1 MEQQLILDRYRPLA
15 DLAAGGFGEVV
26 LAYDT
31 RMQRRVAIKRLPV
44 AGGAGLTAATPT
56 GLSEARTAALLNH
69 PNIVTVHEWDTDA
82 DEAFLIM
89 EYIDGPSL
97 ADLLDARGALDLDE
111 VAAVLDDVASALAY
125 AHENGVL
132 HLDIKPENVLIT
144 RDGRAKVTDFG
155 IAALSSSTGHG
166 PAAGGTLGYMP
177 LEQLRDL
184 EVDERTDVWALA
196 ALTFELLT
204 DANPFAADS
213 IEGSVFKVDII
224 DLPLPSE
231 FENGLPRALDDI
243 FAAALAPHAAER
255 YRTVG
260 AFAAALLPHLGDPT
274 YGRESLAEFIEE
286 DFALESDAESVDWDR
301 VGLWDRAPRAGMI
314 AARAMGAATGGW
326 LAYAG
331 LAAVSLDRLPVLAGT
346 ALVALAGLLAP
357 GLGTLLGLALFL
369 GAVAMAG
376 WWPVAVGLGI
386 TGTAVWW
393 FAGRRDAGFAGALA
407 GPVLGMPRI
416 SLATPLLLGFWLT
429 PLRTAALAAYSAM
442 ITMLVSAV
450 SGGRAP
456 YIAVNWRFFADP
468 LGSRVIAG
476 AARTLMSEPSP
487 IIIIAT
493 WALAGALMSL
503 ACSRGSRLAAFAG
516 IGLAGATMWGG
527 YTLAQLV
534 SVAVN
539 GSMTWVGQGLLP
551 YLTASLILV
560 VLVAA
565 AGAPPRAEDE

>member
-1 MEQQLILDRYRPLA
+1 VEQQLILDRYRPLA

-31 RMQRRVAIKRLPV
+31 RMQRRVAIKRLHV

-111 VAAVLDDVASALAY
+111 AASVLEDIASALSH

-155 IAALSSSTGHG
+155 IAALSSATGHG
-166 PAAGGTLGYMP
+166 PATGGTLGYMP

-204 DANPFAADS
+204 DANPFAS
-213 IEGSVFKVDII
+213 NSVEGSVFKVDVM
-224 DLPLPSE
+224 DLPVPSE
-231 FENGLPRALDDI
+231 FDDGLPGQLDDI
-243 FAAALAPHAAER
+243 LSAALAPHRAER
-255 YRTVG
+255 YRSVG
-260 AFAAALLPHLGDPT
+260 AFAAAALPYLGDPA
-274 YGRESLAEFIEE
+274 YGRDSLAQFVADEY
-286 DFALESDAESVDWDR
+286 ALEADSEAPSWDS
-301 VGLWDRAPRAGMI
+301 VGLWDRAPRAGRI
-314 AARAMGAATGGW
+314 VARAMGAVTGGW

-331 LAAVSLDRLPVLAGT
+331 LSAVALDRLPVLAGT
-346 ALVALAGLLAP
+346 GLVALAGLLAP
-357 GLGTLLGLALFL
+357 GLGTLLGLVLFL
-369 GAVAMAG
+369 GAVALAG
-376 WWPVAVGLGI
+376 WWPVALGLGI
-386 TGTAVWW
+386 TGGAVWW
-393 FAGRRDAGFAGALA
+393 FAGRRDAGFAGALL
-407 GPVLGMPRI
+407 GPILGLPRI

-429 PLRTAALAAYSAM
+429 PLRTAALSAYSAL

-456 YIAVNWRFFADP
+456 YIVVNWQFFVDP

-476 AARTLMSEPSP
+476 AARTLVSEPSP
-487 IIIIAT
+487 IIIVVT
-493 WALAGALMSL
+493 WAVAGACMSA
-503 ACSRGSRLAAFAG
+503 ACSRGSRLAAFIG

>member
-1 MEQQLILDRYRPLA
+1 VEQPLILDRYRPLA

-111 VAAVLDDVASALAY
+111 AASVLEDVASALSH

-155 IAALSSSTGHG
+155 ISALSSATGHG

-177 LEQLRDL
+177 LEQLRELD
-184 EVDERTDVWALA
+184 VDERTDVWALA

-204 DANPFAADS
+204 DANPFAANS
-213 IEGSVFKVDII
+213 VEGSVFKVDVM
-224 DLPLPSE
+224 DLPVPTE
-231 FENGLPRALDDI
+231 FENGLPSQLDDV
-243 FAAALAPHAAER
+243 FSAALAPHPAER

-260 AFAAALLPHLGDPT
+260 AFAAAALPYLGDPS
-274 YGRESLAEFIEE
+274 YGRVSLAQFVE
-286 DFALESDAESVDWDR
+286 DEYALEPESETPSWDD
-301 VGLWDRAPRAGMI
+301 VGLWDRAPRAGRI
-314 AARAMGAATGGW
+314 VARAMGAATGGW
-326 LAYAG
+326 LAFAG
-331 LAAVSLDRLPVLAGT
+331 LSAVALDRLPVLAGT

-357 GLGTLLGLALFL
+357 GLGTLLGLVLFL

-376 WWPVAVGLGI
+376 WWPVALGLGV
-386 TGTAVWW
+386 TGVAVWW
-393 FAGRRDAGFAGALA
+393 FAGRRDAGFAGALL
-407 GPVLGMPRI
+407 GPVLGLPRI
-416 SLATPLLLGFWLT
+416 SLATPMLLGFWLT
-429 PLRTAALAAYSAM
+429 PLRTAALSAYSAL

-456 YIAVNWRFFADP
+456 YIAVNWRFFEDP

-476 AARTLMSEPSP
+476 AVRTLVSEPSP
-487 IIIIAT
+487 IIVIVT
-493 WALAGALMSL
+493 WALAGAIMSVV
-503 ACSRGSRLAAFAG
+503 CSRGSRLAAFAG

-527 YTLAQLV
+527 YIVAQLL
-534 SVAVN
+534 SQAVN